1 MASAAVT
8 IALAVDDPSAE
19 LRGISD
25 EARGAA
31 KDLSALEA
39 ASRAAAVASRDLR
52 TALTGGASL
61 GDAMGLIETIHG
73 AEALDRALA
82 NMRPPKLGPIAPSF
96 GGSLERGRKKAEE
109 ATKSVESLSKR
120 AGDLGGTIA
129 RFAGMFSLPGL
140 ERAAPVV
147 MGLGDSLELLSSPLG
162 AAIGLTAAWGV
173 AFGGTIVGAVALV
186 AASDDLVARL
196 DTIGRTDVITGA
208 QLAQLDATR
217 GAITSVGDAWAEVG
231 LVLAAEFGPAV
242 QAGAEIAVGATLK
255 VAEAVEWLAGKADI
269 LKVVLNVLTGGALAQ
284 AEMALDALGIDI
296 AGPGGLVDSIREE
309 GRAYSETATE
319 ARRAAEEA
327 KGNARAHSE
336 AAREI
341 RSAADIQ
348 FRSGLSGMSSTD
360 VLPDSIRSDLDGFIT
375 ATDRMQSGLI
385 GLLDPIAR
393 ADADFAALSAQIQA
407 DIAATGD
414 LEGGIRLLSA
424 AVDAHALAVGEAR
437 AQIREQ
443 TASTIGLGIGALTGD
458 ISGALGAL
466 GPFGGVAGMLVE
478 LGPESIETLDSAL
491 ETIGDNILAVPE
503 TLAKL
508 IGKILGFGADTP
520 GQGIGRFLGAVG
532 GGVVGGLLGG
542 PAGAVAGAA
551 VGSAALGQALGRSS
565 ASSRMER
572 EMARRRG
579 PPVVINGIVTGDVVR
594 TLDRETRLR
603 SGARGLRMSLARG

>member
-8 IALAVDDPSAE
+8 IALAVDDPSAD
-19 LRGISD
+19 LRSAGS
-25 EARGAA
+25 AAKVAA
-31 KDLSALEA
+31 KDL
-39 ASRAAAVASRDLR
+39 
-52 TALTGGASL
+52 
-61 GDAMGLIETIHG
+61 
-73 AEALDRALA
+73 DRAEQSA
-82 NMRPPKLGPIAPSF
+82 KRADRAMEGLG
-96 GGSLERGRKKAEE
+96 
-109 ATKSVESLSKR
+109 KR
-120 AGDLGGTIA
+120 AGDLGGDIA
-129 RFAGMFSLPGL
+129 RFSGMFSLPGL

-147 MGLGDSLELLSSPLG
+147 MGIGDSIELLSSPLG
-162 AAIGLTAAWGV
+162 AVIGLTSAWAA
-173 AFGGTIVGAVALV
+173 ALGGTVVGAVALV
-186 AASDDLVARL
+186 AASDDLVERL
-196 DTIGRTDVITGA
+196 DAIGRTDVVTAA
-208 QLAQLDATR
+208 QLEQLDAAR

-242 QAGAEIAVGATLK
+242 QAGAELAVGATLK
-255 VAEAVEWLAGKADI
+255 VADAVEWLAGKADI
-269 LKVVLNVLTGGALAQ
+269 LKIALNVLTGGALAQ
-284 AEMALDALGIDI
+284 TEMAMDALGIDI

-309 GRAYSETATE
+309 GRAYAETATQ
-319 ARRAAEEA
+319 ARKAAEEA
-327 KGNARAHSE
+327 KGNARAHSA

-348 FRSGLSGMSSTD
+348 FRSGLSGMSSSD
-360 VLPDSIRSDLDGFIT
+360 VLPESIRSDLDGFIA
-375 ATDRMQSGLI
+375 ATDRMQAGLL

-443 TASTIGLGIGALTGD
+443 TASTIGLGLGALTGD

-478 LGPESIETLDSAL
+478 LGPDSIETLDSAL
-491 ETIGDNILAVPE
+491 ETIGDNILALPE

-508 IGKILGFGADTP
+508 LGKILGFGADTP

-532 GGVVGGLLGG
+532 GGVIGGLLGG

-565 ASSRMER
+565 ASARMER
-572 EMARRRG
+572 EIGRRRG